1 MDNDAKIIAFDCTIT
16 PTGREHQVD
25 VVRASGKT
33 PLPLHR
39 HLAAHAEQFGWGL
52 NTGSTTQL
60 ALAICAE
67 LFETSLAMRATQAV
81 KHRFLVFTDYNAD
94 LMLDAAEIVSFV
106 QERFSEIP
114 A

>member
-1 MDNDAKIIAFDCTIT
+1 VDNDAKIIAFDCTIN
-16 PTGREHQVD
+16 PGRDHQVD
-25 VVRASGKT
+25 VVRPSGKT
-33 PLPLHR
+33 PLPLHS

-67 LFETSLAMRATQAV
+67 LFGPSLAVRAAQAV
-81 KHRFLVFTDYNAD
+81 KHRFLVFADYNAD

-106 QERFSEIP
+106 EERFTENP